1 MKEYDIKITEVLEK
15 TVQVQADSREEAEA
29 IASENWNNSLYEMDS
44 AEDYADV
51 SFHAGEERD
60 ISPPEIMDVLLVSP
74 GEYPREVQVGTELED
89 LQEAV
94 GGMIE
99 CVYPFDEQV
108 GLIVNEEGKFNGSLL
123 NRALYSEDGKM
134 VDVIAGDFLVVGLTE
149 DNFGSLTPEQMLRYE
164 QKFHQPET
172 FIRMGRSIMALPIPE
187 DQVKR
192 TMAKKA
198 SRDSPGRKPRMSF
211 AGRSGKQDSKSCGH
225 DNKADRPEC
234 ACRLH
239 EISPAPGAGEGE
251 KSGGESSESQGEC
264 HPARQT
270 DRKGT
275 DRAEPGRI

>member
-108 GLIVNEEGKFNGSLL
+108 GLIVNEEGKLCG
-123 NRALYSEDGKM
+123 
-134 VDVIAGDFLVVGLTE
+134 DVNYDQAEKIVEAI
-149 DNFGSLTPEQMLRYE
+149 TP
-164 QKFHQPET
+164 
-172 FIRMGRSIMALPIPE
+172 
-187 DQVKR
+187 V
-192 TMAKKA
+192 
-198 SRDSPGRKPRMSF
+198 PG
-211 AGRSGKQDSKSCGH
+211 
-225 DNKADRPEC
+225 
-234 ACRLH
+234 
-239 EISPAPGAGEGE
+239 GAGSVTTSVLVGHVVE
-251 KSGGESSESQGEC
+251 
-264 HPARQT
+264 AAM
-270 DRKGT
+270 RKYL
-275 DRAEPGRI
+275 